1 MGEGVKFSAV
11 APTVCGFL
19 TYYPRVED
27 LWLTTEVEG
36 FYPGDKPVQVH
47 SRFDGYYTPAG
58 KVYDWDPGWQ
68 EENRLTDGELAAEYQ
83 QALGNGEVYI
93 AGRLLALAKGEDYWE
108 EIDRERKAG
117 WGRLVLTYNAKG

>member
-1 MGEGVKFSAV
+1 MGESVEFGTV

-27 LWLTTEVEG
+27 LWLSTEVESI
-36 FYPGDKPVQVH
+36 YPDQPHCVVH

-58 KVYDWDPGWQ
+58 KVYDWNPGGQ

-83 QALGNGEVYI
+83 QAVANGEDRI
-93 AGRLLALAKGEDYWE
+93 AERLLALAKGEDYWVG
-108 EIDRERKAG
+108 IDRERKAS
-117 WGRLVLTYNAKG
+117 WQRTVLTYNAKG